1 MKFSDI
7 WLLSVENFVLVGI
20 DATLP
25 YIPWGVG
32 EQIDERDG
40 GLEPRNWF

>member
-1 MKFSDI
+1 MNEGFLISGC
-7 WLLSVENFVLVGI
+7 SVENFVLVGI

-40 GLEPRNWF
+40 GL